1 MRSPADPLRGRAG
14 QAGRVAATPAAA
26 RPEET
31 PVPAPLKIVSA
42 LALVGALVAGVRGY
56 LRHRA
61 TA

>member
-1 MRSPADPLRGRAG
+1 MRSPADPHPRTER
-14 QAGRVAATPAAA
+14 QAGRVATAPVGT

-31 PVPAPLKIVSA
+31 AVPAPLKIVSTLA
-42 LALVGALVAGVRGY
+42 LAGALVAGVRGY